1 MSVSAGVL
9 TPHAAPPLPQV
20 VAIDL
25 DEGLNGLVSYRMP
38 VGMPRMDFLINSS
51 SGVVVTTAE
60 LDRERIAEYQLRVV
74 ASDAG
79 APPKTS
85 TSTLTIRGEGAGVP
99 PAALSTW
106 HGPWGSGRRLGAH
119 AHHCCPL
126 SRRHRLPC
134 RWAPSSAGAIRHSRA
149 LSVSTKSE
157 MPAGPSSH
165 LVTAFRVPEPRGSGL
180 DPLLRSPFL
189 ILAAAERACSGGGV
203 LGFTSRQGRFKT
215 LCPRLWRDRLSIW
228 RCKGKPPLPRVGNAW
243 NHGGRASPP
252 EEGSWDSQAP

>member
-1 MSVSAGVL
+1 MSL
-9 TPHAAPPLPQV
+9 KRL
-20 VAIDL
+20 
-25 DEGLNGLVSYRMP
+25 
-38 VGMPRMDFLINSS
+38 
-51 SGVVVTTAE
+51 
-60 LDRERIAEYQLRVV
+60 YQLRVV

-149 LSVSTKSE
+149 PSVSTKSE

-189 ILAAAERACSGGGV
+189 ILAAAERACSGW
-203 LGFTSRQGRFKT
+203 R
-215 LCPRLWRDRLSIW
+215 PRIHEQAGEVQNPLSSS
-228 RCKGKPPLPRVGNAW
+228 L
-243 NHGGRASPP
+243 
-252 EEGSWDSQAP
+252 EGQTFYLET